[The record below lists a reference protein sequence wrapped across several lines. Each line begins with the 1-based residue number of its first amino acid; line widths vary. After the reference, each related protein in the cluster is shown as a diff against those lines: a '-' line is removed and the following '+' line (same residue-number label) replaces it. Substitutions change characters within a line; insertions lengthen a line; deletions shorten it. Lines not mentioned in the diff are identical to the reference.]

1 MKKYMKR
8 FGIIVLALAFVLAC
22 SEDEDDIDSISGAS
36 VSTDLS
42 WIEEETYSGGLL
54 GTTFNQ
60 SATAYEDPTPAV
72 ENAGLETE
80 FKYGEYFF
88 ERSYTQ
94 TTAPFSGL
102 GPLYVRTAC
111 MDCHPGYG
119 HGMRMNRYRFNDYG
133 NGYLLAIFDKT
144 DNSYVTSVTG
154 TPQTKAVEPF
164 KAPIDESQIVI
175 DWLEYTDDWGN
186 TFPDG
191 ETYSLIY
198 PEVTIP
204 ESAFYVPI
212 VSQNGVIPIEQ
223 VGVRLES
230 TIGVYG
236 TGLIEAIDNDDL
248 LAQYVYEDE
257 LGLPLNPD
265 FYSNGSWVYMYENPK
280 DGEKYAGRFNY
291 SVWRALVMADE
302 ALWDVMN
309 VTRSDRMYHYMTE
322 EYAETASQDPDVQ
335 AVFYEYFP
343 EQNRTGNVETDIYNY
358 LIGQYTD
365 EDGNTVSVLEAEMSD
380 EDYVN
385 FMIWHRGLAVP
396 AARDLDDETVQEGRQ
411 LFREI
416 GCSLCHKPSW
426 TTGAD
431 VTPATNYFAKG
442 DSRLPSY
449 PYQTIW
455 PYTDLIQHRLYM
467 VNDILGG
474 WCRTTPLWGRGLSL
488 ICAGHQ
494 DRLHDCRARNVI
506 EAIMWHGSA
515 ESDARISIEK
525 FRELSASERDAV
537 VAFINAI

>member
-8 FGIIVLALAFVLAC
+8 FGIIVLVLAFVVAC
-22 SEDEDDIDSISGAS
+22 DKDEDEIDSSSGAS

-60 SATAYEDPTPAV
+60 SASAYEDPTPAV

-335 AVFYEYFP
+335 EKFYEYFP
-343 EQNRTGNVETDIYNY
+343 EQNLTGDVETDIYNY

-365 EDGNTVSVLEAEMSD
+365 ESGNTVSVLEAEMSD

-515 ESDARISIEK
+515 ESDARISVEK
-525 FRELSASERDAV
+525 FRELSADERDAV